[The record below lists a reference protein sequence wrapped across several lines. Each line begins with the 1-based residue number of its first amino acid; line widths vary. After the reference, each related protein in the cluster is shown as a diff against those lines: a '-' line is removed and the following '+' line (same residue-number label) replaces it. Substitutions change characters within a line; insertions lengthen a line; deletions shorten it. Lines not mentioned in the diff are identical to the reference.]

1 MIIFH
6 VVSMTEGSP
15 LDTNFAR
22 HTTISLDT
30 FCFWL
35 LFYNFTHF
43 SSSSLITVEHTQD
56 DRAHAFKAPTNQLGR
71 KQSVVLLQIIGEND
85 QSESR
90 DMIIYFLILAGVYT
104 IYPCY
109 TLDTTNFRV
118 HNHNLNEKYP
128 SQSSLLFHQR
138 EQRYFVELWRMV
150 VKPGKQRKIQIF
162 HYFPLLIF
170 EM

>member
-6 VVSMTEGSP
+6 DVSMTEGFP

-22 HTTISLDT
+22 RTTISLDT

-71 KQSVVLLQIIGEND
+71 K
-85 QSESR
+85 
-90 DMIIYFLILAGVYT
+90 
-104 IYPCY
+104 
-109 TLDTTNFRV
+109 
-118 HNHNLNEKYP
+118 
-128 SQSSLLFHQR
+128 
-138 EQRYFVELWRMV
+138 
-150 VKPGKQRKIQIF
+150 
-162 HYFPLLIF
+162 
-170 EM
+170 